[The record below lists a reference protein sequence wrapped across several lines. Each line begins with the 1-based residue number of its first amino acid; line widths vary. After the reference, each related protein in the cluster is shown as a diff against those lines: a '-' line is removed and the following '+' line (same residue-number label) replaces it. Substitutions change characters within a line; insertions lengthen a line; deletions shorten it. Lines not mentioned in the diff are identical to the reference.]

1 MSEEQRFGDGQDN
14 YLQGMRQA
22 AEAARQFGSAAGGAG
37 AAGAAGSAAGE
48 AAANAAAATVKAGV
62 EAGKA
67 VSGIAAGTAVGGPW
81 GAVLSAAWSLRHTLF
96 KILIFICLFL
106 LFIIIAVVS
115 LPSIVFNNIFH
126 TDPSTVDPNGP
137 TEVSANFDDL
147 SAVVSECIQAGYDA
161 ALARVDQI
169 IADGG
174 YDYELSMEALVN
186 NALVSADYDTCYALA
201 AYSASMGQRGTTKA
215 DLQSKLNAVADQMYR
230 VTYEVKEA
238 QVPAESGEDTDE
250 AGEGSDSESEEEPE
264 METVEY
270 VVCTIHPFD
279 QSVILDAFGVDVDA
293 TYDQFSITYGEAIL
307 NMSNALKMTMYGT
320 ASDGSVPPISDA
332 ELNLFLASLDCSGK
346 RKELMRCA
354 LSLVGRVPYFWGGKS
369 APGWNSEWNTPK
381 LVTSAGSSSTGTIRP
396 YGLDCSGFTEWV
408 YQTALGVTLY
418 DGTWNQWDATH
429 AITEEELLP
438 GDLGFMAVPGTV
450 PVNHVLLYAGEDAD
464 GNKLWV
470 HCASGTG
477 VVLNSPDYVTQ
488 YRRRNDVD
496 LEGDLVPAALD
507 VEEAGASGRPRV
519 QQCLYDP
526 AQLHRFREA
535 VGRYAGDPQHDRGC
549 VFASAC
555 GLPRTDVDAP
565 AGHRKGRGDDHDAAA
580 DGRIRAHGDRRRF
593 PAPICHA
600 HRSVLD
606 AASPAPL
613 QEDRL
618 SLWHIRHAQETPGG
632 ERLRP
637 PGEGRPSAW
646 SSSRTTSRSKTCETA
661 SLKPRT
667 AAT

>member
-147 SAVVSECIQAGYDA
+147 SAVVSDCIQAGYDG

-408 YQTALGVTLY
+408 
-418 DGTWNQWDATH
+418 
-429 AITEEELLP
+429 
-438 GDLGFMAVPGTV
+438 
-450 PVNHVLLYAGEDAD
+450 
-464 GNKLWV
+464 
-470 HCASGTG
+470 
-477 VVLNSPDYVTQ
+477 
-488 YRRRNDVD
+488 
-496 LEGDLVPAALD
+496 
-507 VEEAGASGRPRV
+507 
-519 QQCLYDP
+519 
-526 AQLHRFREA
+526 
-535 VGRYAGDPQHDRGC
+535 
-549 VFASAC
+549 
-555 GLPRTDVDAP
+555 
-565 AGHRKGRGDDHDAAA
+565 
-580 DGRIRAHGDRRRF
+580 
-593 PAPICHA
+593 
-600 HRSVLD
+600 
-606 AASPAPL
+606 
-613 QEDRL
+613 
-618 SLWHIRHAQETPGG
+618 
-632 ERLRP
+632 
-637 PGEGRPSAW
+637 
-646 SSSRTTSRSKTCETA
+646 
-661 SLKPRT
+661 
-667 AAT
+667 

>member
-14 YLQGMRQA
+14 YLQGMQQA
-22 AEAARQFGSAAGGAG
+22 AEAARQFGAGAG
-37 AAGAAGSAAGE
+37 SASTSGAAASGAAAGE

-67 VSGIAAGTAVGGPW
+67 VSEIAAGTAAAGPW
-81 GAVLSAAWSLRHTLF
+81 GAILSAAWSLRHTLF

-115 LPSIVFNNIFH
+115 LPSIVFNGIFH
-126 TDPSTVDPNGP
+126 TDPSTVDPNSP
-137 TEVSANFDDL
+137 TEITAIFDDM
-147 SAVVSECIQAGYDA
+147 SAVVSDCIQAGYDA
-161 ALARVDQI
+161 ALARVDEI
-169 IADGG
+169 IADWG
-174 YDYELSMEALVN
+174 YDYELSMQALVN
-186 NALVSADYDTCYALA
+186 NALVSAEYDTCYALA

-215 DLQSKLNAVADQMYR
+215 DLQSKLNAVADRMYA
-230 VTYEVKEA
+230 VTYEEKEA
-238 QVPAESGEDTDE
+238 QVPVDSDESSDG
-250 AGEGSDSESEEEPE
+250 GEGSGESGTDEDPE
-264 METVEY
+264 MQTVKY

-369 APGWNSEWNTPK
+369 APGWNSDWNTPR
-381 LVTSAGSSSTGTIRP
+381 LVTAAGSSSTGTIRP

-429 AITEEELLP
+429 AITEGELLP

-450 PVNHVLLYAGEDAD
+450 PVNHVLLYAGKDAD

-488 YRRRNDVD
+488 YRRRNDID
-496 LEGDLVPAALD
+496 LEGDLVPAAID
-507 VEEAGASGRPRV
+507 AEEAGASG
-519 QQCLYDP
+519 
-526 AQLHRFREA
+526 
-535 VGRYAGDPQHDRGC
+535 
-549 VFASAC
+549 
-555 GLPRTDVDAP
+555 
-565 AGHRKGRGDDHDAAA
+565 
-580 DGRIRAHGDRRRF
+580 
-593 PAPICHA
+593 
-600 HRSVLD
+600 
-606 AASPAPL
+606 
-613 QEDRL
+613 
-618 SLWHIRHAQETPGG
+618 
-632 ERLRP
+632 
-637 PGEGRPSAW
+637 
-646 SSSRTTSRSKTCETA
+646 
-661 SLKPRT
+661 
-667 AAT
+667 

>member
-1 MSEEQRFGDGQDN
+1 M
-14 YLQGMRQA
+14 
-22 AEAARQFGSAAGGAG
+22 
-37 AAGAAGSAAGE
+37 
-48 AAANAAAATVKAGV
+48 
-62 EAGKA
+62 
-67 VSGIAAGTAVGGPW
+67 
-81 GAVLSAAWSLRHTLF
+81 
-96 KILIFICLFL
+96 
-106 LFIIIAVVS
+106 VS

-147 SAVVSECIQAGYDA
+147 SAVVSDCIQAGYDA

-201 AYSASMGQRGTTKA
+201 AYSASMGQRGTTKS

-270 VVCTIHPFD
+270 VICTIHPFD

-320 ASDGSVPPISDA
+320 ASNGSVPPISDA

-496 LEGDLVPAALD
+496 LEGDLVPATLE
-507 VEEAGASGRPRV
+507 VEEAGASG
-519 QQCLYDP
+519 
-526 AQLHRFREA
+526 
-535 VGRYAGDPQHDRGC
+535 
-549 VFASAC
+549 
-555 GLPRTDVDAP
+555 
-565 AGHRKGRGDDHDAAA
+565 
-580 DGRIRAHGDRRRF
+580 
-593 PAPICHA
+593 
-600 HRSVLD
+600 
-606 AASPAPL
+606 
-613 QEDRL
+613 
-618 SLWHIRHAQETPGG
+618 
-632 ERLRP
+632 
-637 PGEGRPSAW
+637 
-646 SSSRTTSRSKTCETA
+646 
-661 SLKPRT
+661 
-667 AAT
+667 

>member
-126 TDPSTVDPNGP
+126 TDPSNVDPNGP

-147 SAVVSECIQAGYDA
+147 SAVVSDCIQAGYDA

-201 AYSASMGQRGTTKA
+201 AYSASMGQRGTTKS

-270 VVCTIHPFD
+270 VICTIHPFD

-293 TYDQFSITYGEAIL
+293 TYDQFSITYH
-307 NMSNALKMTMYGT
+307 YGT
-320 ASDGSVPPISDA
+320 SDTHRKHPGAKGSAHP
-332 ELNLFLASLDCSGK
+332 GK
-346 RKELMRCA
+346 A
-354 LSLVGRVPYFWGGKS
+354 GR
-369 APGWNSEWNTPK
+369 APG
-381 LVTSAGSSSTGTIRP
+381 VRP
-396 YGLDCSGFTEWV
+396 GL
-408 YQTALGVTLY
+408 
-418 DGTWNQWDATH
+418 H
-429 AITEEELLP
+429 
-438 GDLGFMAVPGTV
+438 
-450 PVNHVLLYAGEDAD
+450 
-464 GNKLWV
+464 
-470 HCASGTG
+470 
-477 VVLNSPDYVTQ
+477 PDQ
-488 YRRRNDVD
+488 R
-496 LEGDLVPAALD
+496 PAK
-507 VEEAGASGRPRV
+507 R
-519 QQCLYDP
+519 
-526 AQLHRFREA
+526 HR
-535 VGRYAGDPQHDRGC
+535 
-549 VFASAC
+549 
-555 GLPRTDVDAP
+555 
-565 AGHRKGRGDDHDAAA
+565 
-580 DGRIRAHGDRRRF
+580 
-593 PAPICHA
+593 
-600 HRSVLD
+600 
-606 AASPAPL
+606 
-613 QEDRL
+613 
-618 SLWHIRHAQETPGG
+618 
-632 ERLRP
+632 
-637 PGEGRPSAW
+637 
-646 SSSRTTSRSKTCETA
+646 
-661 SLKPRT
+661 
-667 AAT
+667 

>member
-14 YLQGMRQA
+14 YLQGMQQA
-22 AEAARQFGSAAGGAG
+22 AEAARQFGSAAGS
-37 AAGAAGSAAGE
+37 AGSSGAAAGE

-62 EAGKA
+62 ETGKA
-67 VSGIAAGTAVGGPW
+67 VSEIAAGTAAGGPW

-96 KILIFICLFL
+96 KVLIFICLVL

-137 TEVSANFDDL
+137 TEISANFDDL
-147 SAVVSECIQAGYDA
+147 SAVVSDCIQAGYDA

-174 YDYELSMEALVN
+174 YDYELSMQAVVN

-201 AYSASMGQRGTTKA
+201 AYSASMAQRGTTKA
-215 DLQSKLNAVADQMYR
+215 DLQNKLNAVADQMYS

-238 QVPAESGEDTDE
+238 QVPADSGENAE
-250 AGEGSDSESEEEPE
+250 GEGSSGEADTEEPE

-279 QSVILDAFGVDVDA
+279 QSVILKAFGVDVDA
-293 TYDQFSITYGEAIL
+293 TYDQFNITYGEAIL

-320 ASDGSVPPISDA
+320 TSNGSVPPISDA

-381 LVTSAGSSSTGTIRP
+381 LVTAAGSSSTGTIRP

-418 DGTWNQWDATH
+418 DGSWNQWDATH
-429 AITEEELLP
+429 AITEDELLP

-450 PVNHVLLYAGEDAD
+450 PVNHVLLYAGKDAD

-470 HCASGTG
+470 HCASSTG

-496 LEGDLVPAALD
+496 LEGDLLQTAFD
-507 VEEAGASGRPRV
+507 VEEAGASG
-519 QQCLYDP
+519 
-526 AQLHRFREA
+526 
-535 VGRYAGDPQHDRGC
+535 
-549 VFASAC
+549 
-555 GLPRTDVDAP
+555 
-565 AGHRKGRGDDHDAAA
+565 
-580 DGRIRAHGDRRRF
+580 
-593 PAPICHA
+593 
-600 HRSVLD
+600 
-606 AASPAPL
+606 
-613 QEDRL
+613 
-618 SLWHIRHAQETPGG
+618 
-632 ERLRP
+632 
-637 PGEGRPSAW
+637 
-646 SSSRTTSRSKTCETA
+646 
-661 SLKPRT
+661 
-667 AAT
+667 